1 MAART
6 NLVLKDRASTPVNH
20 TFTPDGTDAN
30 GVHLFSEKVG
40 VPAGYS
46 RYTAS
51 LRRNGG
57 ANGKFRATLKLAV
70 PVTQTQ
76 VINGVSNP
84 VIVRTAYGE
93 VNLTFD
99 PLSSVQER
107 ADTIGMLADSLLAS
121 QAQINDMIV
130 NLSDI
135 Y

>member
-20 TFTPDGTDAN
+20 TFTPDGTDTN

-46 RYTAS
+46 RFTAS
-51 LRRNGG
+51 LRRT
-57 ANGKFRATLKLAV
+57 AEKYRATLKLVV

-76 VINGVSNP
+76 TINGVSSP
-84 VIVRTAYGE
+84 VVVRTAYAE
-93 VNLTFD
+93 VNFTFD
-99 PLSSVQER
+99 NLSSVQER
-107 ADTIGMLADSLLAS
+107 ADVVGQTLDSLLAS
-121 QAQINDMIV
+121 QAQINDMVV

>member
-20 TFTPDGTDAN
+20 TFTPDGTDKN

-40 VPAGYS
+40 VPSGYPRFS
-46 RYTAS
+46 AS
-51 LRRNGG
+51 LRRTGS
-57 ANGKFRATLKLAV
+57 KYRATLKLAV

-76 VINGVSNP
+76 TINGVANP
-84 VIVRTAYGE
+84 VVVRTNYAE
-93 VNLTFD
+93 ATFTFD
-99 PLSSVQER
+99 GLSTDQER
-107 ADTIGMLADSLLAS
+107 KDVVGQMADAFLAT
-121 QAQINDMIV
+121 QTQINDLLV

>member
-1 MAART
+1 MSART
-6 NLVLKDRASTPVNH
+6 NLVINDRAATPVAH
-20 TFTPDGTDAN
+20 TFSPDGDDAN

-51 LRRNGG
+51 LRQT
-57 ANGKFRATLKLAV
+57 NGKFRALLKLAV

-76 VINGVSNP
+76 VINGVSSP
-84 VIVRTAYGE
+84 VIVRTSYAE
-93 VNLTFD
+93 VSLTFD
-99 PLSSVQER
+99 ALSSAQER
-107 ADTIGMLADSLLAS
+107 ADTIGMMVNSLATA
-121 QAQINDMIV
+121 QTQINDLAV